1 MTQNKKAL
9 EADIRELQMA
19 ANIADTF
26 HGRNC
31 IAALD
36 RIEAALQSASVGE
49 EVLRLLGRMTEWAE
63 IANSFVDPE
72 TTDVTIEGGETFNMA
87 DDIAKAKDLINGAAK

>member
-1 MTQNKKAL
+1 MTKTKEAL

-36 RIEAALQSASVGE
+36 RIEAALI
-49 EVLRLLGRMTEWAE
+49 T
-63 IANSFVDPE
+63 NPD
-72 TTDVTIEGGETFNMA
+72 TVTIKRSEVDRIVRMY
-87 DDIAKAKDLINGAAK
+87 DDIIDGYDVCRKTALEHKKILETALGEKK